1 MDENSTSAMTSPHT
15 LTPMGEA
22 NADCHCHGNQV
33 VYDTTCHACHRHLPI
48 DSATTFFFKKAA
60 SMVWRLVKEIDW
72 DESARALAELHA
84 IVSSTISLHFYSLVQ
99 ALHVISDFGV
109 DCSCYDSCARDGNE
123 ASPRKVSRLSHSL
136 SDSGPT
142 MGMQV
147 PNSHEFHRSGLPSN
161 DSNRLAIADCSNVV
175 EGRSSSSILLLP
187 QLSTATTQQDDES
200 LEGNS
205 LICSSCHE
213 DEEDVDEFL
222 LRNSDIIED
231 YIENTGN
238 SNAIGGVLIMGDL
251 PQFSWMIVPTD
262 PNDDLTRQS
271 SRNSIDSVGY
281 IPESL
286 SMCTSRDSIVEG
298 SKRTPKPF
306 DDGVMCQVPSQD
318 DDDGG
323 DDQLR
328 ESLQQNHDIEL
339 NMPPTRMEEES
350 AEIDLQATHSPHS
363 QSPTFKRFGKII
375 SSLRH

>member
-33 VYDTTCHACHRHLPI
+33 VYDTTCHACCHLPI

-161 DSNRLAIADCSNVV
+161 DSNRLAIADSSNVV

-187 QLSTATTQQDDES
+187 MLSTATTQQDDES

-213 DEEDVDEFL
+213 DEEDVDRHYRRLYREYWEFQCDW
-222 LRNSDIIED
+222 RGTNNGRSSSIFMDDCSD
-231 YIENTGN
+231 
-238 SNAIGGVLIMGDL
+238 
-251 PQFSWMIVPTD
+251 
-262 PNDDLTRQS
+262 
-271 SRNSIDSVGY
+271 
-281 IPESL
+281 
-286 SMCTSRDSIVEG
+286 G
-298 SKRTPKPF
+298 SKRRPDTTI
-306 DDGVMCQVPSQD
+306 V
-318 DDDGG
+318 
-323 DDQLR
+323 
-328 ESLQQNHDIEL
+328 EEL
-339 NMPPTRMEEES
+339 
-350 AEIDLQATHSPHS
+350 D
-363 QSPTFKRFGKII
+363 
-375 SSLRH
+375 